1 MEAVSM
7 RTVAAAAAVSV
18 GRIQYRFRTKD
29 ELLRASLEAMLSGAA
44 QLHADATEGADDRA
58 ALLHL
63 IGHPIPR
70 AEGSAAGVS
79 LFHQYVAAGINHPP
93 LAGLLAE
100 AKDEQERE
108 AARLLRKVA
117 PDLRDP
123 RGEARLL
130 VATADGLAM
139 RVLMNNLPAVE
150 AQRALRTALDRIT
163 GSGQEVSAGH
173 DGGDQEVAREPC
185 QRDEGVESEQAPPAR
200 SFRDLRF
207 RPSQGEQLDLA
218 TIDQSEIEVIAL
230 GGAKPWISQRSTV
243 VADREGPVAPA
254 KKGGQA

>member
-1 MEAVSM
+1 MSGNTGTDDRRSTIIRAVWQVIAEQGMEAVSM

-63 IGHPIPR
+63 IGHPIPQ
-70 AEGSAAGVS
+70 AEGSEAGVA
-79 LFHQYVAAGINHPP
+79 LFHQYVAASINHPP
-93 LAGLLAE
+93 LASRLAE
-100 AKDEQERE
+100 AKDGQERE

-123 RGEARLL
+123 RCEARLL

-139 RVLMNNLPAVE
+139 RVLMSNLPATE
-150 AQRALRTALDRIT
+150 ARRALRAALDRIT
-163 GSGQEVSAGH
+163 SS
-173 DGGDQEVAREPC
+173 EP
-185 QRDEGVESEQAPPAR
+185 
-200 SFRDLRF
+200 
-207 RPSQGEQLDLA
+207 
-218 TIDQSEIEVIAL
+218 
-230 GGAKPWISQRSTV
+230 
-243 VADREGPVAPA
+243 EGPDSP
-254 KKGGQA
+254 GGLHVTVPSATS